1 MRLAIIAVA
10 LLIALP
16 AQAAVTPRP
25 SLGDPRI
32 QVVGYDPT
40 EVVRL
45 RAALGYQMT
54 IEFAPDEQ
62 IENVAIGDSLG
73 WQVVP
78 NRKANLLFVKPM
90 DRVPATNMTVVTNL
104 RRYNFEL
111 SVRPGTPK
119 GDDVLYTLRFEYPQP
134 APVIVEAPPPP
145 PPPQAVNRA
154 YSYDGSD
161 DILPAAVFDDGK
173 STYFQFA
180 EATGYPAIF
189 ALNGKDEEAL
199 VNWRV
204 RDDYLVVDR
213 LAPGFV
219 LRRGDDVTRIHN
231 DGFET
236 PQPGPLSPQPVAK
249 RKGWWP
255 W

>member
-1 MRLAIIAVA
+1 MRVALAIA
-10 LLIALP
+10 LLLALP
-16 AQAAVTPRP
+16 VQAAVVPRP

-40 EVVRL
+40 EVVQL
-45 RAALGYQMT
+45 KAALGYQLT
-54 IEFAPDEQ
+54 IEFDPAEA

-73 WQVVP
+73 WQVIP

-90 DRVPATNMTVVTNL
+90 ERVPATNMTVVTNL

-119 GDDVLYTLRFEYPQP
+119 AADVLYTLRFEYPQP

-145 PPPQAVNRA
+145 PPPEAKNRA
-154 YSYDGSD
+154 YSYEGSGANV
-161 DILPAAVFDDGK
+161 PAAVFDDGAA
-173 STYFQFA
+173 TYFQFG
-180 EATGYPAIF
+180 EQTDYPAIF
-189 ALNGKDEEAL
+189 ALQGGEEAM

-204 RDDYLVVDR
+204 RDGYIVVDR

-219 LRRGDDVTRIHN
+219 LRRGEEVTRIHN
-231 DGFET
+231 DGYA
-236 PQPGPLSPQPVAK
+236 QAAPGPLAPQPRPRK
-249 RKGWWP
+249 KGWFSR
-255 W
+255 